1 MFEIFKSDYSKAL
14 LSSYS
19 SKKKS
24 AKRSSS
30 HKKLHHYSSTRDQ
43 SPNKKKKERLIS
55 AFTLEPNRSPESMHE
70 SGKKQYSYTSP
81 HHQEKNYILQKDEP

>member
-24 AKRSSS
+24 GKRSSS
-30 HKKLHHYSSTRDQ
+30 HKKHHHHSSTRDQ
-43 SPNKKKKERLIS
+43 SPDKKKKKERVTS

-70 SGKKQYSYTSP
+70 SGKKQYSYTSS
-81 HHQEKNYILQKDEP
+81 HHQEKNYILQ